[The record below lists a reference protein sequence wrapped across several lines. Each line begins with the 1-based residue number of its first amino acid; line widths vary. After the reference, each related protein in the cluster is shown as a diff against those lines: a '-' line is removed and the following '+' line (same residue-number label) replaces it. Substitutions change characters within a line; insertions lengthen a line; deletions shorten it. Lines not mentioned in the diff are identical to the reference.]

1 MQTEFARAQMITQ
14 QIRAWD
20 VLDERVLDAMR
31 RTPREFFVPERYAEL
46 AFADTGIPLLAG
58 QHMLAPKI
66 VGRLLQAL
74 DAQPGMRALVVGA
87 GTGYVPACLSAMGA
101 SVRAIEIH
109 AELAAAARAN
119 LKRAGFGQV
128 EVVTGD
134 TFNLDMGKDYALIA
148 VCGALP
154 LYDEIVLLARL
165 AVGGRLFVVTG
176 DGLPQE
182 ALLVTRTSETAWS
195 SLGLFETAID
205 ALENAKRPAAFSVL
219 ATHLEIHDP
228 RNFGRRTQGTARP
241 GGKSAGPGR
250 ARRLGTATCSHSRRR
265 TCAYEPGSGDVWESF
280 RETRRRSS
288 CATQAEGPCGWRIF
302 WRARDLPTLPTS
314 PEAFLPGVRPWMQPY
329 RSTETSKFVQDH
341 CLDPRGR

>member
-31 RTPREFFVPERYAEL
+31 RTPREIFVPERYAEL

-74 DAQPGMRALVVGA
+74 DAQPGMRALVIGA

-109 AELAAAARAN
+109 AELAAAARDN

-134 TFNLDMGKDYALIA
+134 TFNLDIGKDYALIA

-154 LYDEIVLLARL
+154 LYDEMFSRGL

-176 DGLPQE
+176 NGLPQE

-205 ALENAKRPAAFSVL
+205 ALENAKRPA
-219 ATHLEIHDP
+219 P
-228 RNFGRRTQGTARP
+228 
-241 GGKSAGPGR
+241 
-250 ARRLGTATCSHSRRR
+250 
-265 TCAYEPGSGDVWESF
+265 F
-280 RETRRRSS
+280 R
-288 CATQAEGPCGWRIF
+288 F
-302 WRARDLPTLPTS
+302 
-314 PEAFLPGVRPWMQPY
+314 
-329 RSTETSKFVQDH
+329 
-341 CLDPRGR
+341 